1 MNRAVLATIL
11 ILAAFIGL
19 VLKAPPKDRQN
30 RNTYYNKLI
39 PPTAAQMTVFT
50 HRTTPKPR
58 PPEKPAQ
65 TPRKTSSTTGPN
77 VSVLGGVTW
86 DRKTRPTTTLASHS
100 EKPAE
105 PVPPVEAPAPAVE
118 HA

>member
-1 MNRAVLATIL
+1 L
-11 ILAAFIGL
+11 IQ
-19 VLKAPPKDRQN
+19 AP
-30 RNTYYNKLI
+30 
-39 PPTAAQMTVFT
+39 AAQMTVYT
-50 HRTTPKPR
+50 TRTTPKPR
-58 PPEKPAQ
+58 PPEKPAAQ
-65 TPRKTSSTTGPN
+65 TPRKPSATTGPN

-118 HA
+118 HPTPAIEPESEPAVAAQQ